1 MLGISNDI
9 VAYLYPDVL
18 VLRARVKAAFSLETQ
33 LELLR
38 CETFGEDLLYHSTQP
53 GGLYTR
59 MRKVS
64 YLC

>member
-1 MLGISNDI
+1 MLGISSDS
-9 VAYLYPDVL
+9 VAYLYSDVL
-18 VLRARVKAAFSLETQ
+18 VLRARVKAAFSLKTQ

-38 CETFGEDLLYHSTQP
+38 CETFGENLLYHSTRP

-59 MRKVS
+59 MRRVS